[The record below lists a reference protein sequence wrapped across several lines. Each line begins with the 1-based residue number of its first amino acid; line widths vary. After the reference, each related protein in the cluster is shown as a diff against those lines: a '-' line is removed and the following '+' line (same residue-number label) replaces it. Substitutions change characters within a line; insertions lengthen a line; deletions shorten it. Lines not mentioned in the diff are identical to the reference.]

1 RINEIRAAKLFGEGP
16 RRTFR
21 EAAVR
26 HYREEE
32 KRLIGK
38 FGLTSSGV
46 LQRKGQDQLND
57 TAWHLK
63 MLDGFIGD
71 TLLDEV
77 CDDTLKPFVEQREQ
91 DGVSPKTIALSLEV
105 VRRILNKA
113 ARKWRENKQPWL
125 RVQPPEISMPKGK
138 ARAPFPLTR
147 AEERAL
153 LSKLPRV

>member
-1 RINEIRAAKLFGEGP
+1 MERTKTSGIYSEGGCRIIDRWFKGERIYRRLGNASQEEAEAWLAKRINEIRAAKLFGEGP

-21 EAAVR
+21 EAAVK
-26 HYREEE
+26 HYHEEE
-32 KRLIGK
+32 KRLTGK

-46 LQRKGQDQLND
+46 LQRKGQDQLNN

-91 DGVSPKTIALSLEV
+91 DGVAPKTIAL
-105 VRRILNKA
+105 
-113 ARKWRENKQPWL
+113 
-125 RVQPPEISMPKGK
+125 
-138 ARAPFPLTR
+138 
-147 AEERAL
+147 
-153 LSKLPRV
+153 